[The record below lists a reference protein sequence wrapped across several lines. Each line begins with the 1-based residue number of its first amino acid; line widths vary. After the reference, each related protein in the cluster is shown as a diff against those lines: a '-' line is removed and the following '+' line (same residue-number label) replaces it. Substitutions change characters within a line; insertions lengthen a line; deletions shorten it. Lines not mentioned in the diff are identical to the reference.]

1 MHQYRSW
8 LHKLQT
14 ARRRSRAWDAA
25 GGGQVMA
32 TPIVTS
38 IIEQIF
44 HSGDRPPVLHASSK
58 ERIEDQEEEE
68 GEIESQELEP

>member
-1 MHQYRSW
+1 
-8 LHKLQT
+8 
-14 ARRRSRAWDAA
+14 
-25 GGGQVMA
+25 MA

-44 HSGDRPPVLHASSK
+44 YSGDRPPVLHASSK
-58 ERIEDQEEEE
+58 ERIEDQEEE